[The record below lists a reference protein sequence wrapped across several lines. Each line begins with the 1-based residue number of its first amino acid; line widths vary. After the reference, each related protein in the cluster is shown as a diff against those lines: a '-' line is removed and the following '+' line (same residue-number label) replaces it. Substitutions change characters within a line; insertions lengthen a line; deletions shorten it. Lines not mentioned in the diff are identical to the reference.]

1 MLLCPQ
7 LRRIF
12 GAEVI
17 SAVDREDVAE
27 AADRRRR
34 GAATRGTAQ
43 QQQRRRP
50 MKKALLV
57 AVKDSWPPLEVGGLS
72 MEFVGES
79 PFVTRSR
86 LGTQTHGVGA
96 GWSAHLGRAW
106 LQCARGGRC
115 VACEVRL
122 WHSEFGVWGWVD
134 DAPPPACAGP
144 KRHHGGLCFRTTC
157 RTSPVLQSLRATSK

>member
-1 MLLCPQ
+1 MFYPQ

-57 AVKDSWPPLEVGGLS
+57 AVKDNWPPLEVGGLS

-79 PFVTRSR
+79 PF
-86 LGTQTHGVGA
+86 LPIPGLTQFQGVGWR
-96 GWSAHLGRAW
+96 GHLG
-106 LQCARGGRC
+106 
-115 VACEVRL
+115 
-122 WHSEFGVWGWVD
+122 
-134 DAPPPACAGP
+134 
-144 KRHHGGLCFRTTC
+144 
-157 RTSPVLQSLRATSK
+157 